1 MGYYLGKPR
10 GWKYYLPSR
19 NVPVGYQYYDAVEW
33 KHFRLPT
40 AQTYMAS
47 EAGTGTSRQ
56 QRGNFLSTATFQK
69 IIGLRKHVLIS
80 Y

>member
-10 GWKYYLPSR
+10 SWKCYLPSR
-19 NVPVGYQYYDAVEW
+19 NVSVGYQYYDAVEW
-33 KHFRLPT
+33 KYFRLHT
-40 AQTYMAS
+40 AQTYMTS

-56 QRGNFLSTATFQK
+56 QRGNFLSTATFQ
-69 IIGLRKHVLIS
+69 IITGLRKQVLIS